1 MNTASRKSIAARKAQ
16 AVQFAAQTIVID
28 DDWRI
33 VRADRLNWEV
43 QYKGAFYGYYGRL
56 LNAFQALPAK
66 MLDAGA
72 KDSLQRIQECQTAIN
87 ERIATA
93 LKLKLG

>member
-1 MNTASRKSIAARKAQ
+1 MNTACHKSIAAKKAQ
-16 AVQFAAQTIVID
+16 AAQFAAQTIVID

-43 QYKGAFYGYYGRL
+43 QFKGQFHGYFGCL
-56 LNAFQALPAK
+56 LSAFQALPAK
-66 MLDAGA
+66 MLDAEA
-72 KDSLQRIQECQTAIN
+72 KDSLQRIQEQARAIN

-93 LKLKLG
+93 LKFKLA